1 MNFKQL
7 FDMQGQVVGI
17 TGGGGHLGSA
27 MALGLASAGADVFIC
42 GRDEKKLKLVAN
54 EVQKQGY
61 KGQIFYQSL
70 DVTDT
75 VKLENF
81 IQFIVEKRKFLSGWV
96 NNASSAIS
104 EQQGQM
110 TQDGVNTSLNLC
122 LTQMMLGTQA
132 AAEKMISTG
141 GGSIINVSSMYG
153 MVSPQPGL
161 YDNYPE
167 FHNPPVYGAA
177 KAGIIQYTR
186 YAACHLAKNKIR
198 VNCISP
204 GPFPKKIVQKETGFV
219 QELEKRA
226 PLNRIGEPIDLVG
239 PVIFLLSQASA
250 YITGHNLTV
259 DGGWTAW

>member
-1 MNFKQL
+1 MNIKQF
-7 FDMQGQVVGI
+7 FDMEGQVVGI
-17 TGGGGHLGSA
+17 TGGGGYLGSA
-27 MALGLASAGADVFIC
+27 MAMGLSSAGADVFIC
-42 GRDEKKLKLVAN
+42 GRNKKKIKFVAN
-54 EVQKQGY
+54 EARKRGY

-75 VKLENF
+75 VKLEKF
-81 IQFIVEKRKFLSGWV
+81 MQFILEKRKFLSGWV
-96 NNASSAIS
+96 NNACSVIS
-104 EQQGQM
+104 ERQGQM
-110 TQDGVNTSLNLC
+110 TQDGVNTSLDLC

-132 AAEKMISTG
+132 AAEKMISTS

-153 MVSPQPGL
+153 MVSPQPQL
-161 YDNYPE
+161 YDNYSQ

-186 YAACHLAKNKIR
+186 YAACHLAKNNIR

-204 GPFPKKIVQKETGFV
+204 GPFPKKTVQEETGFI
-219 QELEKRA
+219 QELEKRV

>member
-1 MNFKQL
+1 MCHNL
-7 FDMQGQVVGI
+7 FDINGKVIGI

-42 GRDEKKLKLVAN
+42 GRDEKKLKFVAN
-54 EVQKQGY
+54 EAQKQGY
-61 KGQIFYQSL
+61 KGQIFYQPL

-75 VKLENF
+75 VKLETF
-81 IQFIVEKRKFLSGWV
+81 MQFILEKRKFLSGWV
-96 NNASSAIS
+96 NNASSVIS

-132 AAEKMISTG
+132 AAEKMISIG

-153 MVSPQPGL
+153 IVSPPPEL

-177 KAGIIQYTR
+177 KAAIIQYTR
-186 YAACHLAKNKIR
+186 YAACHFAKKDIR
-198 VNCISP
+198 VNSISP
-204 GPFPKKIVQKETGFV
+204 GPFPKKTVQKETGFI
-219 QELEKRA
+219 QELEKRV

-239 PVIFLLSQASA
+239 PVIFLLSDASSFV
-250 YITGHNLTV
+250 TGHNLVV
-259 DGGWTAW
+259 DGGWTVW